1 MFAIF
6 LLWDGLDSEGDEI
19 MDLYTFVFSEGELD
33 HQLDVLDAQG
43 VSYFYRQII

>member
-19 MDLYTFVFSEGELD
+19 MDLYTFVFSEDELY

-43 VSYFYRQII
+43 ASYFYRQV